1 MDDKW
6 EFRPGSD
13 FAEVIDKVEHGET
26 VEVVHGGRVVAR
38 VVPVEHERDVAKAQA
53 AMERILE
60 LGKGVT
66 LGPDLTIK
74 QLIDEGRKY

>member
-26 VEVVHGGRVVAR
+26 VEVVHDGRVVAR
-38 VVPVEHERDVAKAQA
+38 VVPVEQERDVAKARA
-53 AMERILE
+53 AAARIRERRGGI
-60 LGKGVT
+60 T
-66 LGPDLTIK
+66 LGPGLTIK
-74 QLIDEGRKY
+74 DLINEGRK